1 MKTYFVYIMTNK
13 KNGVLYTGVNN
24 NLLRRVAEHKKKI
37 VKGFTEKYNLDKL
50 VWYEQTNDIRV
61 AIQKEKQIKR
71 WIRKWKIELIE
82 EKNPEWKD
90 LYYEIGG
97 TDEMLLPDYNIGNYE
112 KE

>member
-97 TDEMLLPDYNIGNYE
+97 TDEM
-112 KE
+112 